1 MASDS
6 GATALALTQQEG
18 SGLAL
23 TLQGG
28 LQEENLFEIIF
39 KQELS
44 NFSHIIA

>member
-23 TLQGG
+23 TLQEG
-28 LQEENLFEIIF
+28 NLFEIIF